1 MVSVPVNQAQV
12 KAGAFRLA
20 ATILVKWL
28 VEPLAAVDEKQRR
41 RLRLLSAFL
50 LFTAINIFLGSLGQ
64 NDAGMKSVLLVTG
77 AIFCFGYGLSRTRYL
92 IAATLIAIIVP
103 AIPLIMQVILKV
115 DPVGIAQHIPWLS
128 LPLLVCSLLLPLR
141 RTILVAA
148 IYALAVVCFTVIA
161 GIGAP
166 VAFESL
172 TYMFMIIFFVLT
184 ITAARRRDQH
194 EIERQLHESE
204 QTKVA
209 LRESEEKFSI
219 AFKNSPIAICIVSVA
234 DGKFAE
240 VNQGFAHFIGYPI
253 EEIIGRSHIELSLF
267 VNEEE
272 LNRMASVL
280 QERGRLYNQE
290 FLSRRK
296 SGEVRLGLFSAEVLN
311 IGGKPSVIMNIAD
324 ITERKRA
331 EQMQK
336 DENHILMLLSQ
347 GAELNEILDAIL
359 RMGELRDT
367 SIKGSVLL
375 VDPAKRIL
383 VQAAGPSLS
392 EEFKQLLANGLP
404 IGEGVGSCG
413 TAAHRKR
420 RVIVPDIGNSPNF
433 QGEVVAVTRRNNIL
447 SCWSQPIITS
457 NGELLG
463 TIANYGSRVGE
474 PDEQNLAVLEW
485 SARIAAIAIERKRAA
500 EALRESEEKFSKAF
514 HASPDII
521 IISRTR
527 DHRFVEVNDSFIR
540 LTGFSRTELLGNLSV
555 EYRLL
560 GNLPD
565 RDRIVKLLQ
574 EPGSTRNQE
583 ANFRNNK
590 GDIRTLLFS
599 SEPINFGGEPCKI
612 TIAKDITEI
621 KRTEDELKKAM
632 AGLEKSSAQLEATN
646 RELETFSYS
655 VSHDLRTPL
664 RSIDGFSQA
673 LLEDHKDKLNEQGQ
687 DYLNRLRLAS
697 QKMGALI
704 DGLLKLSRL
713 TRSEMHQETVDLGA
727 LAQEIVL
734 SLQETHPD
742 HKVEFS
748 ACGDLTARGDP
759 QLLRV
764 LLQNLIDNA
773 WKFSSKKQLARI
785 EFGTVSKNGK
795 TEFFIRDNGVGFD
808 IAYASKLFGA
818 FQRLHSADE
827 FPGTGIGLA
836 TVKRIINRHGGTIR
850 AEGEVG
856 KGATFYFTLI

>member
-1 MVSVPVNQAQV
+1 VNQAQV

-836 TVKRIINRHGGTIR
+836 TVQRIINRHGGTIR